1 MYSNKKVRALNTS
14 HHPQACVMT
23 LYRAQQQARSFSA
36 LDQFT
41 CRAAACMVVR
51 ARRAAGLARR
61 SEGADPVNSNSQ
73 ANAGRFDYNM
83 YNLGLNFI

>member
-1 MYSNKKVRALNTS
+1 MHGTERVDHTVSR
-14 HHPQACVMT
+14 P
-23 LYRAQQQARSFSA
+23 R
-36 LDQFT
+36 
-41 CRAAACMVVR
+41 
-51 ARRAAGLARR
+51 LARR

>member
-1 MYSNKKVRALNTS
+1 MGVSKSVALEFPELRVRRVIVRDGAAATG
-14 HHPQACVMT
+14 ATAGATAGAATDAT
-23 LYRAQQQARSFSA
+23 LRRVH
-36 LDQFT
+36 
-41 CRAAACMVVR
+41 RAARCL
-51 ARRAAGLARR
+51 GLARR